1 MSTLAPYAARF
12 SDEEVVVGGYT
23 LPPKVGDW
31 GGGRVVAACVLTCA
45 VVCIY
50 TCRPQ

>member
-31 GGGRVVAACVLTCA
+31 WVEGELWLH
-45 VVCIY
+45 VC
-50 TCRPQ
+50 